1 MEIPKVLSLPTPT
14 HESKC
19 PGQISLLL
27 DRFPEAVADLVKAAE
42 LRPDFALATVQVRK
56 DYFRNQKMINEFAEA
71 LHRLPFRPCSW

>member
-1 MEIPKVLSLPTPT
+1 MEILKVLLILTPT
-14 HESKC
+14 NESKC
-19 PGQISLLL
+19 SGQISLLL

-56 DYFRNQKMINEFAEA
+56 DYLRNKKIINEFAEA

>member
-1 MEIPKVLSLPTPT
+1 MEIPKVLSIPTPT

-42 LRPDFALATVQVRK
+42 LRPDFALATVQVR
-56 DYFRNQKMINEFAEA
+56 
-71 LHRLPFRPCSW
+71 